1 MLGGG
6 VEMKESGKKAV
17 SGNINTKP
25 SKHADMYEYVEG
37 FHDLVKKHSQ
47 DYPKFISD

>member
-1 MLGGG
+1 
-6 VEMKESGKKAV
+6 MKESGKKAV
-17 SGNINTKP
+17 SGNINTNP